1 VFYSQ
6 KHIMVSLKN
15 ILKIMLAGITLH
27 LFDQAI
33 ECKVDN
39 IRMYQCNINSKQYKF
54 VKKFI

>member
-1 VFYSQ
+1 
-6 KHIMVSLKN
+6 MVSLKN